1 MVRPRGGPPHTRV
14 PGESLARCLG
24 AITHLTGI
32 FHRWLDI
39 IRGYFAAD
47 YFICFSLSRDR
58 TFSEGLGFTPDLKWT
73 RGRPHDC
80 KPAHLTQF
88 HRRKRLQ
95 VTFKLV
101 YPHRPLLFFLW
112 VPVSS
117 VRAHA
122 PM

>member
-1 MVRPRGGPPHTRV
+1 MVRPRGGRPHVRG
-14 PGESLARCLG
+14 PGESLARCLE
-24 AITHLTGI
+24 AVTHLSGI
-32 FHRWLDI
+32 FHRWLDTI
-39 IRGYFAAD
+39 KGYFGAD
-47 YFICFSLSRDR
+47 YLICFSHSRDK

-73 RGRPHDC
+73 RGRPRDC
-80 KPAHLTQF
+80 KLTHLTQF
-88 HRRKRLQ
+88 HKRLQ

-101 YPHRPLLFFLW
+101 YPHRPVLFFHW